1 MTNLETMERGI
12 DYTRYRY
19 MNEMND
25 KMSPFE
31 LERHAVEY
39 SSQVLFKNL
48 CDPEGTPCLGYTRNG
63 NLRSDMAN
71 LTHDAMKNEMLKNI
85 VNVAVYQRINDT
97 RAGNE
102 LGGVIR
108 PGMSSEQVAVV
119 LMNVMV
125 AEGVEKGYE
134 MLNDPNVLFS
144 VCNSFG
150 EYRKPG
156 MREQMDNIARTNNVA
171 IHMNNELDTYYARY
185 GDRPKGVDTNSL
197 DGYGYDAN
205 GGFSGFG
212 RK

>member
-1 MTNLETMERGI
+1 MSNLETMERGI

-39 SSQVLFKNL
+39 SSQVLFKVL
-48 CDPEGTPCLGYTRNG
+48 SDPEGTLCNGYTRQG
-63 NLRSDMAN
+63 NLRQDMAN
-71 LTHDAMKNEMLKNI
+71 LTHDSIKNELLKNV
-85 VNVAVYQRINDT
+85 VNVAVYQRLNDT

-102 LGGVIR
+102 LGVLIR
-108 PGMSSEQVAVV
+108 PGMTSDQISVV
-119 LMNVMV
+119 LMNAMV
-125 AEGVEKGYE
+125 NGGVEKGYE
-134 MLNDPNVLFS
+134 MLNDPNILFS
-144 VCNSFG
+144 ACQSFS

-156 MREQMDNIARTNNVA
+156 MKEQMDNIARGNNIA

-185 GDRPKGVDTNSL
+185 KDRPNGVDVSGL
-197 DGYGYDAN
+197 DSFGYDAN
-205 GGFSGFG
+205 GGYSGFG